1 MVYAWRD
8 RLRALAGRARSPVQT
23 PASLAAV
30 ADTAT
35 DHQAEIDVL
44 RARVAELERELADRT
59 DRANAAV
66 AAAEDRLY
74 WLDRWQVDLDRVM
87 ENRLARRA
95 FTTVSQLRRAK
106 RLAGRVRRRLK
117 R

>member
-1 MVYAWRD
+1 
-8 RLRALAGRARSPVQT
+8 LAR
-23 PASLAAV
+23 V
-30 ADTAT
+30 ATEVE
-35 DHQAEIDVL
+35 QL

-59 DRANAAV
+59 ERANAAV

-74 WLDRWQVDLDRVM
+74 WLDAWKLDLDGIMARP
-87 ENRLARRA
+87 LARRA
-95 FTTVSQLRRAK
+95 YAAAGQLRRVK